1 MKYLK
6 IILVLAA
13 SLSLWGCAII
23 KKTPSKDVPYA
34 ITNGG
39 IKYKLLKDAKGKQ
52 FAKEGDFVEI
62 FIKTYFEDSLIFDSK
77 QQTGNKPVAFPVSLP
92 RFNGD
97 LSEVF
102 TLMTPGDSGI
112 FMVSVDSM
120 KANKQSVQ
128 PWMKDGSYINYA
140 IKLVSIKT
148 QEQVQAE
155 KVEKAVAADTNP
167 QQEEDAL
174 LKFLKKNNIVAQK
187 RPSGLY
193 YVITKPSD
201 GEKPISGRTVKV
213 NYTGK
218 LMDGSVFDS
227 NTGREPLSFVLG
239 RGQVI
244 LGWDEGIALLKKGEK
259 ATLFIPSRLAYG
271 ENSPSPKIPPGS
283 TLIFDV
289 ELVDF

>member
-1 MKYLK
+1 MKYVHY
-6 IILVLAA
+6 ILIAA
-13 SLSLWGCAII
+13 VSLGLWGCSAT
-23 KKTPSKDVPYA
+23 KKTTSNDAPFTTTKS
-34 ITNGG
+34 G
-39 IKYKLLKDAKGKQ
+39 IRYKLLKDAKGKQ

-77 QQTGNKPVAFPVSLP
+77 EQTGNKPVAFPVSMP

-102 TLMTPGDSGI
+102 TLMTPGDSGV

-128 PWMKDGSYINYA
+128 PWMKEGSYINYT

-155 KVEKAVAADTNP
+155 KIEKAAKTDANP
-167 QQEEDAL
+167 QKEEEEM
-174 LKFLKKNNIVAQK
+174 LKYFKKKNIAPLK

-193 YVITKPSD
+193 YLVTKSTD

-227 NTGREPLSFVLG
+227 NTGKDPLSFVLG

-259 ATLFIPSRLAYG
+259 ATFFIPSRLAYG
-271 ENSPSPKIPPGS
+271 ENSPTPKIPPGS
-283 TLIFDV
+283 TLVFDV